1 MSGGYAY
8 VYKLRDSSVN
18 AEALSADDLRLL
30 KPSKEQALE
39 LRELIELHQAETQSR
54 IAGWILEN
62 FDSELENFSVVMPTD
77 YASVREILVDAEQTG
92 MDPDGSE
99 VWGKILEATNG

>member
-30 KPSKEQALE
+30 KPNKEQALE
-39 LRELIELHQAETQSR
+39 LRDLIELHQAETQSR

-62 FDSELENFSVVMPTD
+62 YDSELENFSVVMPTD
-77 YASVREILVDAEQTG
+77 YASVREILADAEQTG
-92 MDPDGSE
+92 MDPEGSE